1 MIFKRLKN
9 EIKTIY
15 TQLKLTETKLS
26 KTSNIFKNTIITLV
40 PAWQGESSSNIN
52 CVYACWFFFYLVEL
66 GPSLVELLIVDGIL
80 QRSPHLVPFLVL
92 RQLLLLILQRVKSLL
107 DVLQQL
113 VDLLPLSLCK
123 QTNK

>member
-40 PAWQGESSSNIN
+40 PVWQGESSSNIN
-52 CVYACWFFFYLVEL
+52 CVYVCVCCY
-66 GPSLVELLIVDGIL
+66 
-80 QRSPHLVPFLVL
+80 FLP
-92 RQLLLLILQRVKSLL
+92 RRAWPESR
-107 DVLQQL
+107 
-113 VDLLPLSLCK
+113 
-123 QTNK
+123 